1 LPLVLLPNG
10 RGERTVNEA
19 ERRLLEAISM
29 VVQSSL
35 DSRGDI
41 SLMSLAADSN
51 ARGAFE
57 EWDAPSAD
65 VIACV
70 IETHSLNL
78 NIGRSLHAVIVSDGS
93 RRASNVLIA
102 EEIPFLFPSLAT
114 QISLLK
120 GRNAPLKGKKS

>member
-1 LPLVLLPNG
+1 
-10 RGERTVNEA
+10 
-19 ERRLLEAISM
+19 
-29 VVQSSL
+29 
-35 DSRGDI
+35 
-41 SLMSLAADSN
+41 MSLAADSN

-65 VIACV
+65 IVARV

-78 NIGRSLHAVIVSDGS
+78 NVGRSLHAVIVRNSS

-102 EEIPFLFPSLAT
+102 KEIPFLFPSLAS

-120 GRNAPLKGKKS
+120 GRNASLKGKKS